1 MILGSRNGESDI
13 RKERQP
19 VSGHIIELVFAVGM
33 GLSPYPP
40 ETT

>member
-1 MILGSRNGESDI
+1 MILGSRNGESDR
-13 RKERQP
+13 RKERKP